1 MHCTDC
7 STLGGKI
14 SEMHDELVQ
23 AKLKALVSRFRVA
36 VEQVVAAKGA
46 PSYIQG
52 FPRGCC
58 GIVSELMGD
67 YLNTLSIGDFH
78 YVCSAKYGA
87 SHAWLELDGL
97 IIDITGDQFPGRAP
111 VYVGKPDAWY
121 GEWEEDTR
129 HSAIHDPN
137 AFGYGEEQD
146 FLDLVVEELKNLEAP
161 LQSDAVLRTS

>member
-1 MHCTDC
+1 LETRD
-7 STLGGKI
+7 
-14 SEMHDELVQ
+14 EMLQ
-23 AKLKALVSRFRVA
+23 AKLKASATRFRTA
-36 VEQVVAAKGA
+36 VQQVVATKGA
-46 PSYIQG
+46 PSHIRG

-67 YLNTLSIGDFH
+67 YLNTLGIGDFH
-78 YVCSAKYGA
+78 YVCSAKDGA

-97 IIDITGDQFPGRAP
+97 IIDITGDQFPGREP
-111 VYVGKPDAWY
+111 VYVGRPDAWY